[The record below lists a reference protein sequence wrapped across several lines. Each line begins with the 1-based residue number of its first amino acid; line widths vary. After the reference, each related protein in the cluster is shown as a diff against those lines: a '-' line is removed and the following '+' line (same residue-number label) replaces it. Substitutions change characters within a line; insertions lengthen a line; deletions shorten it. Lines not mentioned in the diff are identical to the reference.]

1 MIIFAPCPGKAD
13 YLHKSNHYSKHLI
26 VSEAIKHECGIALIR
41 LLKPLEYYLNKY
53 GTAFYGLN
61 KLHLLMEKQH
71 NRGQD
76 GAGIACI
83 KFDLDPG
90 EKYMNRLR
98 SGAESPVNDIFLQI
112 FESINHI
119 REKHPDRLRD
129 VNWLKSN
136 IDFTGELFLGHLRYG
151 TYGKNDLHNIHPVI
165 RENNWKTKNLILAG
179 NFNLTNVH
187 ELFNKLVELGQ
198 FPVETSDT
206 VTMLEKIGHFL
217 DEENEELYHRFKQ
230 EGFVK
235 KEISNHIAENLDIPK
250 ILTRAAAQWDGG
262 YTIAGMFGHGDA
274 FVLRDPS
281 GIRPAY
287 YYADDDVVV
296 VTSERPAIQT
306 AFNVWFERIKEIKP
320 GHALVIRKNGEWGE
334 FQCKEPNAKR
344 SCSFERIYFSRGTD
358 AEIYRERKMLGK
370 LLTPAIL
377 KTVDYNLSDTVFS
390 YIPNTAAVAFYG
402 LVEALSEFC
411 NKVKCERLLQHKDS
425 LSEEKISEIL
435 SLAPRVEKVA
445 VKDIKLRTFIS
456 QDLGRDDLVAHV
468 YDVTYGIIRTDL
480 DTLVVLDDSIVRGTT
495 LRKSIIRI
503 LDRLGPKHI
512 VIASSAPQIRY
523 PDCYGI
529 DMAKLSDFIAFHAAI
544 ALLRETHQIH
554 IINEVYKKCKA
565 QENLPR
571 EEMINHVKDIYRPFT
586 AEQIAG
592 KISELV
598 RPEKAK
604 ARVSV
609 VFNTI
614 ENLHEACPG
623 HTGDWYFTGNY
634 PTPGGNMVV
643 NRSFINYIEDRNER
657 AY

>member
-1 MIIFAPCPGKAD
+1 
-13 YLHKSNHYSKHLI
+13 

-41 LLKPLEYYLNKY
+41 LLKPLEYYLNRY

-76 GAGIACI
+76 GAGIASI
-83 KFDLDPG
+83 KFDLNPG

-98 SGAESPVNDIFLQI
+98 SGAESPVNEIFLQI
-112 FESINHI
+112 FETINQIH
-119 REKHPDRLRD
+119 EKHPDRLLD

-136 IDFTGELFLGHLRYG
+136 LDFTGELFLGHLRYG
-151 TYGKNDLHNIHPVI
+151 TYGKNDVGNIHPVI

-179 NFNLTNVH
+179 NFNLTNVD
-187 ELFNKLVELGQ
+187 ELFNKLVDLGQ
-198 FPVETSDT
+198 YPLETSDT

-217 DEENEELYHRFKQ
+217 DDENEELYRRFKQ
-230 EGFVK
+230 EGYVK
-235 KEISNHIAENLDIPK
+235 KEISLHIAEALDLQK
-250 ILTRAAAQWDGG
+250 ILSRSADQWDGG
-262 YTIAGMFGHGDA
+262 YTIAGLLGHGDA
-274 FVLRDPS
+274 FVMRDPA
-281 GIRPAY
+281 GIRPAF
-287 YYADDDVVV
+287 YYADDEVVV

-306 AFNVWFERIKEIKP
+306 AFNVWIEKIKEIKP
-320 GHALVIRKNGEWGE
+320 GHALVIKKNGEWGE
-334 FQCKEPNAKR
+334 YLCKEPTVKS

-358 AEIYRERKMLGK
+358 ADIYLERKKLGRF
-370 LLTPAIL
+370 LTPAIL
-377 KTVDYNLSDTVFS
+377 KTVDYNLKDTVFS

-402 LVEALSEFC
+402 AVEALNDFC
-411 NKVKCERLLQHKDS
+411 NKVKTERLLQHKDT
-425 LSEEKISEIL
+425 LNEETIGEIL

-445 VKDIKLRTFIS
+445 VKDIKLRTFIT
-456 QDLGRDDLVAHV
+456 QDIGREDLVAHV
-468 YDVTYGIIRTDL
+468 YDVTYGIIRTDI

-503 LDRLGPKHI
+503 LDRLGPVHI

-529 DMAKLSDFIAFHAAI
+529 DMAKLSDFIAFNAAI
-544 ALLRETHQIH
+544 MLLKETHQTNV
-554 IINEVYKKCKA
+554 INEVYKKCKA
-565 QENLPR
+565 QEDLPQV
-571 EEMINHVKDIYRPFT
+571 EMVNHVREIYKPFT
-586 AEQIAG
+586 AEQIAS
-592 KISELV
+592 KISEMV

-609 VFNTI
+609 IFNTI
-614 ENLHEACPG
+614 ENLHEACPN

-643 NRSFINYIEDRNER
+643 NRSFINYIEGRNER